1 MGTWSLWPDTDR
13 EHHWIVADDAIP
25 STPDP
30 RALRR
35 TTLPDGRVLVIRPAE
50 AADVDRMMEFYRNL
64 PLEDRYF
71 RFFTGG
77 LPPRTHFEKIV
88 DTAIHGGVALVVDI
102 IEGSDAKLV
111 GDACYVPQ
119 PDGDGELAVTI
130 DPDWRGW
137 LGPYLLDALLEA
149 AAVTGM
155 TTLRAEILVRN
166 RPMLAL
172 VRARG
177 CVTIGDD
184 DLSKVRVAVGTSART
199 PSWPAHEKRRRI
211 LVEAANPRWR
221 SGLTAIDPNVSVM
234 VCGGPPRGYRDRCP
248 VLSGHPC
255 PLAAD
260 ADAIV
265 MARSRDDPLGRD
277 LIDAHVRANPQVPL
291 LIEASVDQIEHES
304 LPAGSRPL
312 PRALTDEE
320 ALARILET
328 IDESAR
334 DAETEAI

>member
-1 MGTWSLWPDTDR
+1 M
-13 EHHWIVADDAIP
+13 ADDAIP
-25 STPDP
+25 SPPETPGV
-30 RALRR
+30 RR
-35 TTLPDGRVLVIRPAE
+35 VTLADGRVLVIRPAE
-50 AADVDRMMEFYRNL
+50 VADVDRMIELYRNL

-88 DTAIHGGVALVVDI
+88 DTTTHGGVALVVDVM
-102 IEGSDAKLV
+102 EGNDARLV

-119 PDGDGELAVTI
+119 SDGDGELAVTI
-130 DPDWRGW
+130 HPDWRGW

-149 AAVTGM
+149 AAAKGM

-177 CVTIGDD
+177 CATIGDD
-184 DLSKVRVAVGTSART
+184 DLSKVRVAVGTSTRT

-211 LVEAANPRWR
+211 LVEAGNPRWR
-221 SGLTAIDPNVSVM
+221 SGITAIDPKVSVM
-234 VCGGPPRGYRDRCP
+234 VCGGPPKGYRERCP

-255 PLAAD
+255 PLAAH

-265 MARSRDDPLGRD
+265 IARSLDDPLGRD
-277 LIDAHVRANPQVPL
+277 LIDAHVRTNPHIPL
-291 LIEASVDQIEHES
+291 LIESKVGQIDDES
-304 LPAGSRPL
+304 LPAGSRLL
-312 PRALTDEE
+312 PRALSDEE
-320 ALARILET
+320 ALARILGA